1 MPVTNKV
8 ARWECIVTV
17 GYEMV
22 KRSVAS
28 DRCRNG
34 DYPSRRWL
42 TSGPTS

>member
-17 GYEMV
+17 RHEMV

-28 DRCRNG
+28 DWCRNS
-34 DYPSRRWL
+34 DY
-42 TSGPTS
+42 